1 MIVQPVVE
9 PMDRSTALHLG
20 PGQQNTRPALHRP
33 LVALDLL
40 GDAAHEPDHGVPV
53 AGEPLHA
60 APGAVHQTRGHLGKG
75 EKFLYSQL

>member
-1 MIVQPVVE
+1 MWKHFQQGEGASNIVKT
-9 PMDRSTALHLG
+9 TAKFRWKLY
-20 PGQQNTRPALHRP
+20 
-33 LVALDLL
+33 L